1 MVQGSRVKG
10 RGYQQL
16 IAWQRSHQL
25 ALAVFRATRRL
36 ARTEGWLRSQCARS
50 AVSVAANIAE
60 GYSRGT
66 LKEYIRFLDIARG
79 SLAETEYH
87 LLFMHDAG
95 LLGADEYHEIDQLV
109 FEAGNVLFGL
119 IRSLRAK
126 EQAGDREPR
135 RIGDEHGEY
144 LTGTDAELADLDP
157 RPPTP
162 DPLEAT

>member
-1 MVQGSRVKG
+1 MV
-10 RGYQQL
+10 Y
-16 IAWQRSHQL
+16 
-25 ALAVFRATRRL
+25 RATTGLPR
-36 ARTEGWLRSQCARS
+36 GDSWLRSQANRS
-50 AVSVAANIAE
+50 SVSVAANIAE

-95 LLGADEYHEIDQLV
+95 LLEADEFHEMDQLV

-126 EQAGDREPR
+126 ERAGGREPR
-135 RIGDEHGEY
+135 RMV
-144 LTGTDAELADLDP
+144 TN
-157 RPPTP
+157 TP
-162 DPLEAT
+162 ST